1 MSTNVE
7 NSVGRS
13 LCDLAPL
20 EAILFDIDGTLCD
33 SDPIHL
39 IAFRQVL
46 QQMGYN
52 GGEAIDEEFYM
63 KYINGKHNEEI
74 VSSIFPGD
82 PERGIKLVDDK
93 EALYRRLAKDKLKPI
108 EGLHQLRKW
117 IEDHGLKTAAVTNA
131 PRPNADLMIE
141 VLGLSDFFDAIII
154 GPECEHPKPYP
165 HPYLKALQVLKVSKD
180 HTFIFEDSVSG
191 IKAGVAAGMSVVGL
205 TTQNPAHLLMEADP
219 IFLIKDFADPKLWAA
234 LGDFDKNV
242 A

>member
-63 KYINGKHNEEI
+63 KYITGKHNEEI
-74 VSSIFPGD
+74 ASSIFPGD

-141 VLGLSDFFDAIII
+141 VLGLSDFFDAVII

-180 HTFIFEDSVSG
+180 HTFIFEVSF
-191 IKAGVAAGMSVVGL
+191 
-205 TTQNPAHLLMEADP
+205 LLLYPKM
-219 IFLIKDFADPKLWAA
+219 FLRCPWYESP
-234 LGDFDKNV
+234 
-242 A
+242 